1 MNKLMFDCKLTGEDY
16 FFVKNYTQGGK
27 RKIALYAN
35 CLLVPVILWFING
48 YLLIINVLEGTMFSA
63 LLTAFIAA
71 FIIFLIERAIIMSNG
86 SRSIFWF
93 RIILGFIVASL
104 GSISL
109 DEVIFKHD
117 IDNQVAYYKQA
128 EIDSAVHKVVRD
140 YQNQIALQ
148 QSIVNIKR
156 VEWTQA
162 LNDAKGEADGTTGS
176 HQRGVNK
183 ISDLKLDVA
192 SKLEGDYNKENNK
205 LAALTTSMD
214 TAKAHAKTKAEADF
228 KGNALLVRIRAMFD
242 LIAKDKF
249 MLGVYILFTLFLF
262 CLEFLVVL
270 IKIGSKYSI
279 DEELEQA
286 RERLLR
292 VNTKKTLDRS
302 EIFYQPEHLIP
313 SVQKANVIMK
323 QNVSSIF
330 RK

>member
-1 MNKLMFDCKLTGEDY
+1 MFKIYSIIIGENP
-16 FFVKNYTQGGK
+16 KYTATFQPASK
-27 RKIALYAN
+27 RKVALYAN

-48 YLLIINVLEGTMFSA
+48 YLLITNVLEGTMFTA

-71 FIIFLIERAIIMSNG
+71 FIIFLIERAIVMSNG
-86 SRSIFWF
+86 SKPIFWF
-93 RIILGFIVASL
+93 RIVLGFIVASL

-128 EIDSAVHKVVRD
+128 EVDSAVHKVERD

-148 QSIVNIKR
+148 QSIVNQKGLAWNQSLS
-156 VEWTQA
+156 E
-162 LNDAKGEADGTTGS
+162 AKSEADGTGGS
-176 HQRGVNK
+176 HQKLVGK
-183 ISDLKLDVA
+183 ITILKKGIADE
-192 SKLEGDYNKENNK
+192 KKNDYITENNK
-205 LAALTTSMD
+205 LVLLTSSVD

-270 IKIGSKYSI
+270 IKVGSKYSI
-279 DEELEQA
+279 DEELEKA
-286 RERLLR
+286 REQLLR
-292 VNTKKTLDRS
+292 AKTKKTLDRS
-302 EIFYQPEHLIP
+302 EIFFQPEHLVP
-313 SVQKANVIMK
+313 SVQSANAIVK

-330 RK
+330 R

>member
-1 MNKLMFDCKLTGEDY
+1 MLKFYSTIIGENP
-16 FFVKNYTQGGK
+16 NYTATFQPASK
-27 RKIALYAN
+27 RKVALYAN

-48 YLLIINVLEGTMFSA
+48 YLLITNVLEGSLFTA

-71 FIIFLIERAIIMSNG
+71 FIIFLIERAIVMSNG
-86 SRSIFWF
+86 SKLIFWF
-93 RIILGFIVASL
+93 RIVLGLIVASL

-117 IDNQVAYYKQA
+117 IDNQVVYYKQA
-128 EIDSAVHKVVRD
+128 EVDSAVNKVERD

-148 QSIVNIKR
+148 QSIVNQKGF
-156 VEWTQA
+156 EWNQS
-162 LNDAKGEADGTTGS
+162 LKDAKSEADGTGGS
-176 HQRGVNK
+176 HQKLVGK
-183 ISDLKLDVA
+183 ITILKKGIADEQ
-192 SKLEGDYNKENNK
+192 KNDYQIENNK
-205 LAALTTSMD
+205 LVLLQSSLD
-214 TAKAHAKTKAEADF
+214 TAKANAKLKAEADF

-279 DEELEQA
+279 DEELEKA
-286 RERLLR
+286 REQLLR
-292 VNTKKTLDRS
+292 AKTKKTLDRS
-302 EIFYQPEHLIP
+302 EIFYQPENLVP
-313 SVQKANVIMK
+313 SVQNANSLIK

-330 RK
+330 R